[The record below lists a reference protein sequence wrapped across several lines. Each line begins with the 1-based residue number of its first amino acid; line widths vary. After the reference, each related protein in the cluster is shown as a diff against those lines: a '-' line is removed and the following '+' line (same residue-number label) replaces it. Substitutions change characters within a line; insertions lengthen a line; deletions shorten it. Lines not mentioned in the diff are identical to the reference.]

1 MVIDDASSDD
11 LQSALGTT
19 WRGVSDR
26 VMGGLSRA
34 TLSRDRVDGRRC
46 LRLSG
51 PVRLDNNGGF
61 IQASLELAP
70 AGGSLDLSPFSAI
83 HLLVRGNDER
93 YSVHLR
99 TADVYRP
106 WQSYRAQFDAS
117 EHWHEVVL
125 PLSAFEPHRIEVP
138 LDLTRVRRLGVVAI
152 GRAFDADLALAR
164 IEVR

>member
-1 MVIDDASSDD
+1 MLIDDASSDD
-11 LQSALGTT
+11 LLSALGTS
-19 WRGVSDR
+19 WRSVSDR
-26 VMGGLSRA
+26 VMGGVSVAELTRE
-34 TLSRDRVDGRRC
+34 TVQGKRC
-46 LRLSG
+46 LRLTG

-70 AGGSLDLSPFSAI
+70 AGGTLDLSRFSAM

-106 WQSYRAQFDAS
+106 WQSYRAHFHAS
-117 EHWHEVVL
+117 ERWQEVVL

-138 LDLTRVRRLGVVAI
+138 LDLRRVRRLGIVAI
-152 GRAFDADLALAR
+152 GREFVADLAVTR
-164 IEVR
+164 IELL